1 MITCYNYPSH
11 GRMSSVSL
19 RCRPNKDVEPT
30 SPTPP
35 PRFKNYS
42 EAGRWLKATFESDPS
57 RSLSVT
63 MDFVQE
69 QMSEHNKLMEEMLKA
84 MAQASS
90 TALKEVER
98 ALAEPSP
105 P

>member
-1 MITCYNYPSH
+1 
-11 GRMSSVSL
+11 
-19 RCRPNKDVEPT
+19 
-30 SPTPP
+30 
-35 PRFKNYS
+35 
-42 EAGRWLKATFESDPS
+42 
-57 RSLSVT
+57 